1 MGKHIANGRLVRR
14 ICTCNL
20 CSRRRYGP
28 LVRRASTCWTDRWLK
43 GNTGA
48 VARGHLPLKAG
59 LAAVTW
65 RFWQQVEVLAVTL
78 DEVRASL
85 PSEEVVASRQ

>member
-14 ICTCNL
+14 ICTRSV
-20 CSRRRYGP
+20 CSRRQCGP

-43 GNTGA
+43 ENTGA

-65 RFWQQVEVLAVTL
+65 WFWQIEVLAVTL
-78 DEVRASL
+78 VEVRASL
-85 PSEEVVASRQ
+85 PSEEAAASRQ